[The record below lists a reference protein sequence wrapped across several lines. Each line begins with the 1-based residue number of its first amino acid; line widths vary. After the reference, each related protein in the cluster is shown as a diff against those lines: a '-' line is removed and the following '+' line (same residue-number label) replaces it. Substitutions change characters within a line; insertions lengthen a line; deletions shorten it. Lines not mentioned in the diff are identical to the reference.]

1 MFNKGKE
8 WGKASDNP
16 VTKVKLFKENNKRIR
31 YLELKE
37 IKSLLDVCSK
47 HLKPIVITALNT
59 GMRKGEILGLKWKD
73 LDFKQDFIYLEH
85 TKNNELREIPMNKV
99 LKDTLL
105 SIEKNPLSE
114 YVFCDKDG
122 SSFKEVKRS
131 FGTAM
136 KKAGIKD
143 FRFHDLRHTFA
154 SHLVM
159 NGIDLLTVKELLGH
173 KSIEMTLRYAHLS
186 PNHKR
191 RAVELLGAKMCEQVD
206 TFWTPEPKDSET
218 ENEGV
223 GEIPLYI
230 NGINNCALSSVG
242 LERLT
247 TNQ

>member
-37 IKSLLDVCSK
+37 IKSLLDVCSE
-47 HLKPIVITALNT
+47 HLKLIVITALNT

-99 LKDTLL
+99 LKDALL
-105 SIEKNPLSE
+105 SIKRNPLSE

-136 KKAGIKD
+136 KRAGIEN
-143 FRFHDLRHTFA
+143 FRFHDIKHTFA

-159 NGIDLLTVKELLGH
+159 NGIDLLTVKEIGH
-173 KSIEMTLRYAHLS
+173 KSIEMTLRYSHLS
-186 PNHKR
+186 PNHKQ
-191 RAVELLGAKMCEQVD
+191 RAVELLGSKICEQVD
-206 TFWTPEPKDSET
+206 TFWTPEPKDGET
-218 ENEGV
+218 ENVWVNENS
-223 GEIPLYI
+223 LYI
-230 NGINNCALSSVG
+230 NVIKECALSSVG